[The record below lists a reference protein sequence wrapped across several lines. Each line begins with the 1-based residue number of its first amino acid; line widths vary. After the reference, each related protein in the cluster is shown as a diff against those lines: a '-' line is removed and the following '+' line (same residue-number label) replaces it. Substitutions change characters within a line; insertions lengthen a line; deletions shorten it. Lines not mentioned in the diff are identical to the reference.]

1 MHEQFASA
9 NSKIGA
15 VNGLRGIA
23 ILMVVLHHLFSQY
36 AGPNLVHPGEI
47 DPDGI
52 FAAFISN
59 AWLGVNIFFVLSGFV
74 LYLPYRL
81 GRRRIKS
88 AADFPSF
95 YLHRAQR
102 LLPLYYIVVLVS
114 LTLNAKA
121 PAGTHNWY
129 LELVG
134 LFSTLFIFSAHGF
147 MPPSNMVLWSVAVEI
162 WFSLLFPALILG
174 IQRWSIE
181 KILLASLVV
190 SAVFIFIGG
199 SISIER
205 VGHFRPFTMGIFGAC
220 YEFVLGMFV
229 CHLYVGGTEKGT
241 LRHLYSRTLLPSVLI
256 AAVALFLMH
265 HGPWLGVRILG
276 GMLFAVGIGA
286 FLLGV
291 LSGVN
296 PVRRVLENWPLQVLG
311 CMCYSV
317 YAWHG
322 IVMGAMIPPST
333 SMLADTIRLLA
344 PYSFVTLMLSILS
357 YRYIEFGRQKNWR
370 ALFLLPEAAPEYKVD
385 TANIPRPTF
394 ETLPE
399 KTKVEN

>member
-1 MHEQFASA
+1 MREQFASA

-23 ILMVVLHHLFSQY
+23 ILMVVVHHLFSQY
-36 AGPNLVHPGEI
+36 AGPNPVHPGEI

-52 FAAFISN
+52 FAAFVAN

-81 GRRRIKS
+81 GRRRMES
-88 AADFPSF
+88 AADFPAF

-114 LTLNAKA
+114 LALNAKA

-129 LELVG
+129 LELIG
-134 LFSTLFIFSAHGF
+134 MLSTLFIFSAHGF

-190 SAVFIFIGG
+190 SAAFIFIGG
-199 SISIER
+199 SISIDR

-220 YEFVLGMFV
+220 YEFVVGMFV
-229 CHLYVGGTEKGT
+229 CHLYVGGIEKGT
-241 LRHLYSRTLLPSVLI
+241 LRHPYSRALLPGALTM
-256 AAVALFLMH
+256 AVGVFLMH
-265 HGPWLGVRILG
+265 HGPLGVRIIG
-276 GMLFAVGIGA
+276 GMLFAAGIGA
-286 FLLGV
+286 LLLGV
-291 LSGVN
+291 LSGAN
-296 PVRRVLENWPLQVLG
+296 PLRRVLENWPLQLLG

-322 IVMGAMIPPST
+322 IVMGAMISPST
-333 SMLADTIRLLA
+333 STLADTMRLLA
-344 PYSFVTLMLSILS
+344 PYSFVTIFLSILS
-357 YRYIEFGRQKNWR
+357 YRYIEFGRQQNWR
-370 ALFLLPEAAPEYKVD
+370 ALFLLPEATPKCQVD
-385 TANIPRPTF
+385 TANIHRPTF
-394 ETLPE
+394 ESLPE
-399 KTKVEN
+399 KTRVEN